1 MSLSYGET
9 VLSRANARLE
19 ERRIQRQARQET
31 LRRQIYEAL
40 PEVANIDRKLQ
51 QTIPQ
56 VVAAAFRQGED
67 PQQAVLRLRQENQTL
82 QQRRVELLRQRGYH
96 ARDLE
101 DNPFCPLCGDSG
113 WRGTSMCSCLRTL
126 CTEEQIREL
135 SSILNLGAQS
145 FAHFRLDYYGTDLWG
160 TYGRSPRQ
168 NMEKML
174 AFCKNFAKNFGQTQ
188 VKNLFFY
195 GSTGLG
201 KTFLSACIAREV
213 SEGGFSVVYDTAGI
227 IFSRFEEQKFSRDMQ
242 DVREAKDVT
251 RKYLRCDLLI
261 LDDLGSELTTPFVQS
276 ALYQLVNTRL
286 IEGRSTIV
294 SSNFTMDD
302 LRQRY
307 TPQIISR
314 LEGEYETLPFFG
326 KDIRLLKKT

>member
-1 MSLSYGET
+1 MSYGEA
-9 VLSRANARLE
+9 VLSRASARLE
-19 ERRIQRQARQET
+19 ERCVQRQAKQDA
-31 LRRQIYEAL
+31 LRKQIYEAL
-40 PEVANIDRKLQ
+40 PEVAKIDRELH

-67 PQQAVLRLRQENQTL
+67 PQEALSKIRKENQSL
-82 QQRRVELLRQRGYH
+82 QQRRGELLRQRGYQGK
-96 ARDLE
+96 DLE
-101 DNPFCPLCGDSG
+101 YNPFCPLCGDSG
-113 WRGTSMCSCLRTL
+113 WRGVSMCRCLRKL
-126 CTEEQIREL
+126 CAEEQIREL
-135 SSILNLGAQS
+135 SFILNLGEQS
-145 FAHFRLDYYGTDLWG
+145 FDRFRLDYYGEELWSA
-160 TYGRSPRQ
+160 YGRSPRQ
-168 NMEKML
+168 NMEKIL
-174 AFCKNFAKNFGQTQ
+174 SFCRNYAQNFGRTP

-201 KTFLSACIAREV
+201 KTFLSACIAREI
-213 SEGGFSVVYDTAGI
+213 SEGGFSVVYDTAGV
-227 IFSRFEEQKFSRDMQ
+227 IFSRFEEQKFSRDLE
-242 DVREAKDVT
+242 DVREAKDLT

-276 ALYQLVNTRL
+276 ALYQLINTRL

-294 SSNFTMDD
+294 SSNFTMEN

-326 KDIRLLKKT
+326 KDIRLLKKN

>member
-1 MSLSYGET
+1 MSLSYGEA
-9 VLSRANARLE
+9 VLSRATARLE
-19 ERRIQRQARQET
+19 ERRVQRQARQDI
-31 LRRQIYEAL
+31 LRKQIYDML
-40 PEVANIDRKLQ
+40 PEVAKIDRELQ

-56 VVAAAFRQGED
+56 VVAAAFRKGED
-67 PQQAVLRLRQENQTL
+67 PQEAILRLRKENLSL
-82 QQRRVELLRQRGYH
+82 QKKREELLKNGGY
-96 ARDLE
+96 RSKDLE
-101 DNPFCPLCGDSG
+101 DNPSCPLCSDSG
-113 WRGTSMCSCLRTL
+113 WRGVSMCRCLRKL
-126 CTEEQIREL
+126 CAEEQIREL
-135 SSILNLGAQS
+135 SSILNLGEQS
-145 FAHFRLDYYGTDLWG
+145 FYRFRLDYYGNELWPA
-160 TYGRSPRQ
+160 YGRSPRQ
-168 NMEKML
+168 NMEKIL
-174 AFCKNFAKNFGQTQ
+174 AFCQNYAQNFGRLP

-227 IFSRFEEQKFSRDMQ
+227 IFSRFEEQKFSRDME
-242 DVREAKDVT
+242 DVREAKDLT

-276 ALYQLVNTRL
+276 ALYHLVNTRL
-286 IEGRSTIV
+286 IEGRETII
-294 SSNFTMDD
+294 SSNFTMDT

-326 KDIRLLKKT
+326 KDIRLLKKS

>member
-1 MSLSYGET
+1 
-9 VLSRANARLE
+9 
-19 ERRIQRQARQET
+19 
-31 LRRQIYEAL
+31 
-40 PEVANIDRKLQ
+40 
-51 QTIPQ
+51 
-56 VVAAAFRQGED
+56 
-67 PQQAVLRLRQENQTL
+67 
-82 QQRRVELLRQRGYH
+82 
-96 ARDLE
+96 
-101 DNPFCPLCGDSG
+101 
-113 WRGTSMCSCLRTL
+113 
-126 CTEEQIREL
+126 
-135 SSILNLGAQS
+135 
-145 FAHFRLDYYGTDLWG
+145 
-160 TYGRSPRQ
+160 
-168 NMEKML
+168 
-174 AFCKNFAKNFGQTQ
+174 
-188 VKNLFFY
+188 
-195 GSTGLG
+195 LG